1 MTLPETQEL
10 GVRERRE
17 MVWKGKQNRHLCW
30 AHLHILPDKSSI
42 SHNTHRDFYKGEI
55 WKDTALGQYLLQAA
69 GTIWKCVVFTGSG
82 GRGMKAWAFEK
93 TNYLTKNVSGWDKLS
108 QWYWGKLS
116 HVLVYDSLSMI
127 LCSWLFYWIKW
138 SEKAI
143 KYHIVLLYFKFWYIV
158 E

>member
-10 GVRERRE
+10 GGERERWCERE
-17 MVWKGKQNRHLCW
+17 SRTAICAEQIFTYITRQN
-30 AHLHILPDKSSI
+30 SI
-42 SHNTHRDFYKGEI
+42 SHNTHRNFYKGEI

-93 TNYLTKNVSGWDKLS
+93 TNYLTKHVSGWAKLS

-116 HVLVYDSLSMI
+116 HVLVYDSLCMI

>member
-1 MTLPETQEL
+1 
-10 GVRERRE
+10 

-30 AHLHILPDKSSI
+30 ADIYIYYQTKAASPTTHTGVSKRVKSERIQLWVS
-42 SHNTHRDFYKGEI
+42 TYCK
-55 WKDTALGQYLLQAA
+55 AA

-116 HVLVYDSLSMI
+116 HVLVYDSLCMI
-127 LCSWLFYWIKW
+127 LCSLFYWIKW

-143 KYHIVLLYFKFWYIV
+143 KYHIGLLYFKWYIV
-158 E
+158 DGRAFSYLRWHLISC